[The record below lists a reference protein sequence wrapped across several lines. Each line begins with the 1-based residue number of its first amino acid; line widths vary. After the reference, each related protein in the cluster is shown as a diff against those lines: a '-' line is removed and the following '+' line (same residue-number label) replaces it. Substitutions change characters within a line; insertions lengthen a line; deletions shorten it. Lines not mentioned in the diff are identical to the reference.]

1 MRKII
6 ALLLAVLLM
15 LGVVGCGDTE
25 AAMPEL
31 KISAYVYDESI
42 DRYLLDVLE
51 VGKVY
56 RLAVIGYQNMIN
68 INLLLEF
75 DGGICRAVSPNGDMQ
90 LSIASEPGPWIDM
103 EDARERM
110 YGFDIKVSSGRYLA
124 VRPLGTR
131 AGAVDPVRQ
140 RDAIPFRGYV
150 GCEYDLIVYAYELA
164 DEKSPLITANLRL
177 TQLEDSTN
185 GEECSRNFSIELVS
199 YEMGE
204 TYAMELA
211 S

>member
-6 ALLLAVLLM
+6 TLLIAVLLIFS
-15 LGVVGCGDTE
+15 LTACGDTE
-25 AAMPEL
+25 GTMPEL
-31 KISAYVYDESI
+31 KISAYVYDETI

-51 VGKVY
+51 IGKVY
-56 RLAVIGYQNMIN
+56 QLAVIGYQNMIN
-68 INLLLEF
+68 INLMLEF
-75 DGGICRAVSPNGDMQ
+75 DGGICRAVSPNEDMQ
-90 LSIASEPGPWIDM
+90 LSIGTEPGPWIDM
-103 EDARERM
+103 EDGRERM
-110 YGFDIKVSSGRYLA
+110 YGYDVKVSSGRYLA

-131 AGAVDPVRQ
+131 AGALNRAAQ
-140 RDAIPFRGYV
+140 RDAIPFRGYE
-150 GCEYDLIVYAYELA
+150 GCEYDLIIYAYELA

-185 GEECSRNFSIELVS
+185 GEEHSRNFSIELVS
-199 YEMGE
+199 YEMSE